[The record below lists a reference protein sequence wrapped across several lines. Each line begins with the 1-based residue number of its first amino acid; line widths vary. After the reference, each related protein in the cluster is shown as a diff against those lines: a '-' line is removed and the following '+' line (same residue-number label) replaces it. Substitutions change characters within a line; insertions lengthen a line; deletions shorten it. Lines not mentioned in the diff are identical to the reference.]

1 MLPVVTT
8 SRGPALL
15 ILTSLGSAPVNLV
28 IAIAIVFVPKA
39 ARVARSAVLPLR
51 RAGYVDAARMR
62 GAGWATIVFRE
73 LFPNVRK
80 EIMVEFCLRFAYALL
95 LISSLGF
102 LGFGVQPPAP
112 DWGLMISE
120 ARGFVMLAPWI
131 VLFPALAIGI
141 LVVAV
146 NIFADGLGP
155 RETPRDIRYL

>member
-1 MLPVVTT
+1 MRQPPLP
-8 SRGPALL
+8 P
-15 ILTSLGSAPVNLV
+15 PPQ
-28 IAIAIVFVPKA
+28 PK
-39 ARVARSAVLPLR
+39 RKKKR
-51 RAGYVDAARMR
+51 R
-62 GAGWATIVFRE
+62 
-73 LFPNVRK
+73 K
-80 EIMVEFCLRFAYALL
+80 SLL
-95 LISSLGF
+95 LSF

-155 RETPRDIRYL
+155 RESPRDIRYL